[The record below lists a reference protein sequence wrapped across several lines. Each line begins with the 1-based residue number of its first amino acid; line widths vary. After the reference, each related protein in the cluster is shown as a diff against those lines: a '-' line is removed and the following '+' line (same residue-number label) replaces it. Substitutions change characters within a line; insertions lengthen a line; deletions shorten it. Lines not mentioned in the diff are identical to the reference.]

1 MIPEHQRPNLTGL
14 APILLGVPWEAKMQD
29 NLKSKWNTKLLPL
42 LMEQD
47 EVSLYDIVKLISTE
61 YISAIKY
68 LADFLDY
75 FIYQPDNSLTQ
86 EQNDLVLRFIGTLIN
101 PYNFKEDSS
110 KSIKAFHKFNI
121 KENLSPEN
129 YIALHEVYWA
139 KENLNKLFIEQD
151 STIYQF
157 ESCFA
162 FGQNISPEISIP
174 TFFLQEHFSY
184 FEATCLL
191 AGYKDALEMKELF
204 EHDKEV
210 FHYSYPDFKDCY
222 NLLKTAKDAGVLP
235 QELIPRAT
243 LQRYFSSRNIHVPG
257 FINSGTAPN
266 NVHPSIDPSHP
277 HFAPELALAINVW
290 EKKYLENCSKKNEA
304 HSPAIK
310 RILLEMGHTNHRLL
324 ERIAS
329 ITNKKKL
336 IIDKSHLNSKA

>member
-1 MIPEHQRPNLTGL
+1 
-14 APILLGVPWEAKMQD
+14 MQD

-86 EQNDLVLRFIGTLIN
+86 EQNDLVLRFIETLIN

-129 YIALHEVYWA
+129 YIALHEVYWT

-162 FGQNISPEISIP
+162 FGQNISPPLSIP
-174 TFFLQEHFSY
+174 HFYLQEQFSY
-184 FEATCLL
+184 FEATCLIS
-191 AGYKDALEMKELF
+191 GYDDVYEMKELF
-204 EHDKEV
+204 ENDKDS
-210 FHYSYPDFKDCY
+210 FNHLYPSFRECF
-222 NLLKTAKDAGVLP
+222 NILKTAYKTGLLP
-235 QELIPRAT
+235 DETIPREV
-243 LQRYFSSRNIHVPG
+243 LQNYLHKKNIHIPG
-257 FINSGTAPN
+257 FTTTEHKTS
-266 NVHPSIDPSHP
+266 HLHLCLDPSNPNH
-277 HFAPELALAINVW
+277 APELLLAVNAW
-290 EKKYLENCSKKNEA
+290 EAKYVHNEYP
-304 HSPAIK
+304 HQEHTPAITKILKNQNITQVNLVK
-310 RILLEMGHTNHRLL
+310 RIC
-324 ERIAS
+324 A
-329 ITNKKKL
+329 ITNPNK
-336 IIDKSHLNSKA
+336 